1 MFHISFFYLLLYV
14 HTASTISTTKNYMLD
29 AAILMQNWS
38 KMVHLLQQE
47 TSMEISY
54 TPLLLGCNGTSSY
67 IKFQVLEQKFR
78 RYKEFIL

>member
-29 AAILMQNWS
+29 AAIRMQNWS

-54 TPLLLGCNGTSSY
+54 IPLLFRCNALHPISNFKSWSRSSED
-67 IKFQVLEQKFR
+67 IKN
-78 RYKEFIL
+78 